1 MYKYLFHADYTIDDD
16 GRWHSKEHGRFMP
29 KPDELSNDE
38 LVKLNKRRSLE
49 NKYEQLYPSGKKQVV
64 EGLSGVQTGLNS
76 TANALRQVRLKE
88 KKNPRADLSKMSDEQ
103 LRKVLNREQMERQ
116 YDQLFNTPTENKGQK
131 FINAAATIIPI
142 VSGAV
147 GIAIGAVT
155 LADKLGKG
163 KKKGD

>member
-16 GRWHSKEHGRFMP
+16 GRWHSKVHGRFMP

-38 LVKLNKRRSLE
+38 LARLNKRKSLE
-49 NKYEQLYPSGKKQVV
+49 NKYEQLYPSRKKQVA

-88 KKNPRADLSKMSDEQ
+88 KKNPRADLSNISDDQ
-103 LRKVLNREQMERQ
+103 LRKILNREQMERQ

-131 FINAAATIIPI
+131 FINGLSTGLTIAA
-142 VSGAV
+142 
-147 GIAIGAVT
+147 GIAGLAVAGVT
-155 LADKLGKG
+155 IYDKLSN
-163 KKKGD
+163 